1 MNDKNKDNNVLNHI
15 KKHRGKYICSGLIC
29 TALIVGILVNGTTN
43 KQPERA
49 KIDSIVKTESSNKKE
64 TSGDIWFEDKSS
76 EKVTNNAKSEKKAPT
91 DLAEKVFDNYNLT
104 KPKEIKLETNL
115 KNNDQLLLA
124 KTESV
129 SLDLKK
135 EKELVQQAN
144 KPSVVEVEPPKVIE
158 KPTDNNS
165 GNNSGTE
172 EPEIPP
178 VIVSTPVIETSS
190 DYEIVLQKGDYFD
203 LTNYYLVRD
212 AADATPLVRTQ
223 GSVDMMRVG
232 PQQVTIS
239 VINRFGNTAVK
250 TLSFYVNEKATFK
263 TVKEPSL
270 MQDEPNFNPLDYVT
284 ASHHKDGDVSANIEI
299 IKNEVDV
306 TKAGKYLVEYK
317 VVDSKQTAAFYKLEF
332 EVSNEA
338 PVIVN
343 AKDLTYELGTTITKE
358 MLLDGVSAT
367 DREDD
372 KLGRPLEV
380 NLSESDFKQIN
391 STVEGTYSLTY
402 LVKDSHG
409 KTAQKQISVI
419 IVKTEESEGETEE
432 TPKEPTEEE
441 SQGSI
446 VTSNIEVQQPVRR
459 SNATIT
465 SRVEP
470 RKDDFKP
477 YE

>member
-1 MNDKNKDNNVLNHI
+1 MNDKNKDNTVLNHL
-15 KKHRGKYICSGLIC
+15 KKHRVKYICSGLIC
-29 TALIVGILVNGTTN
+29 TALIVGLLVNGATN
-43 KQPERA
+43 KQSEQA
-49 KIDSIVKTESSNKKE
+49 KIDSIVETDSSNKEE

-76 EKVTNNAKSEKKAPT
+76 EKVTNKAKGEKKAPT

-104 KPKEIKLETNL
+104 KPKEINLETNS

-124 KTESV
+124 KTESA

-144 KPSVVEVEPPKVIE
+144 KPSVVEVQPPKEIE
-158 KPTDNNS
+158 KPIDNNS
-165 GNNSGTE
+165 GNNGGTE

-212 AADATPLVRTQ
+212 AVDSTPLVRTQ

-232 PQQVTIS
+232 PQQVTIN

-250 TLSFYVNEKATFK
+250 TLYFYVNEKAIFK

-270 MQDEPNFNPLDYVT
+270 MQDDPNFKPLEYVT
-284 ASHHKDGDVSANIEI
+284 ASNHKDGDVSANIEV

-317 VVDSKQTAAFYKLEF
+317 VVDSKQTAAFYELEF

-338 PVIVN
+338 PIIVN

-380 NLSESDFKQIN
+380 TISETDFKHLN
-391 STVEGTYSLTY
+391 STVEGTYTLNY

-409 KTAQKQISVI
+409 KTAQKEVSVF
-419 IVKTEESEGETEE
+419 IVKTEESEGEKEE
-432 TPKEPTEEE
+432 TPKEPIEENTQE
-441 SQGSI
+441 PV
-446 VTSNIEVQQPVRR
+446 VTNHVEVNQPVRR
-459 SNATIT
+459 SNAIIT

>member
-1 MNDKNKDNNVLNHI
+1 MNDKNKDNTVLNHI

-76 EKVTNNAKSEKKAPT
+76 DKVTNKAKSEKKAPT

-124 KTESV
+124 KTESA

-165 GNNSGTE
+165 GNNGGTE

-212 AADATPLVRTQ
+212 AADATPLVRTL
-223 GSVDMMRVG
+223 GSVDMMCVG

-239 VINRFGNTAVK
+239 
-250 TLSFYVNEKATFK
+250 S
-263 TVKEPSL
+263 
-270 MQDEPNFNPLDYVT
+270 
-284 ASHHKDGDVSANIEI
+284 
-299 IKNEVDV
+299 
-306 TKAGKYLVEYK
+306 
-317 VVDSKQTAAFYKLEF
+317 
-332 EVSNEA
+332 
-338 PVIVN
+338 
-343 AKDLTYELGTTITKE
+343 ITKE
-358 MLLDGVSAT
+358 MLLDEVSAT

-372 KLGRPLEV
+372 KLGRLLEV

-465 SRVEP
+465 SCVEP